1 MLRVVCSG
9 SIAAAIY
16 PPSCSSRRGGTT
28 LLPSFRPNLYRGAQ
42 GHDACARFPSTL
54 SCPQGPQ
61 RMLDQQDPAAR
72 PTFVQIRPPASA
84 GRIWRKIEI
93 GLGGLA
99 FVVAL
104 GLAVFLPVSSER
116 ATMLESEAP
125 ARLAGEMDQYP
136 EAGTPMPELAAL
148 PSTALSEA
156 ASTAA
161 LSPAEAPS
169 PAAESS
175 IETAVRLEKG
185 DTVARVLNRLGVA
198 AEDVADSVAALAA
211 HVRMERL
218 PIGQIMTVTLRPAD
232 EAGARPV
239 LLALS
244 IRPEPRREYTLE
256 RDDDGDYSVEEEVFA
271 VASKLQRASG
281 AVDGSVIASAEAAGV
296 PRGPLAEM
304 LRAFSWDVN
313 FQHDIK
319 VGDRF
324 DILIERSWTSD
335 GLAVDDGRVLWAELT
350 TGGGA
355 ESFSVYRFKPRDGED
370 FFYNGEGE
378 SVVKALLRTP
388 LNMSRISSRFGMR
401 HHPVLRFTRLHAGVD
416 FAAPPGTP
424 ILAAGDGRVVEA
436 GPNGGYGRWVK
447 ISHAG
452 GLATGYAHM
461 SRIAPGVRRSARV
474 RQGQVIGFVGSSGL
488 STGPHLHFELHR
500 AGRPVDPL
508 SMARTALRA
517 RLRGKDLE
525 RFKVQVAETD
535 RARQTATTLETP

>member
-1 MLRVVCSG
+1 M
-9 SIAAAIY
+9 
-16 PPSCSSRRGGTT
+16 
-28 LLPSFRPNLYRGAQ
+28 
-42 GHDACARFPSTL
+42 
-54 SCPQGPQ
+54 
-61 RMLDQQDPAAR
+61 
-72 PTFVQIRPPASA
+72 
-84 GRIWRKIEI
+84 
-93 GLGGLA
+93 
-99 FVVAL
+99 
-104 GLAVFLPVSSER
+104 
-116 ATMLESEAP
+116 
-125 ARLAGEMDQYP
+125 
-136 EAGTPMPELAAL
+136 
-148 PSTALSEA
+148 
-156 ASTAA
+156 
-161 LSPAEAPS
+161 
-169 PAAESS
+169 
-175 IETAVRLEKG
+175 RLEKG

-198 AEDVADSVAALAA
+198 AGDVADSVAALAA

-388 LNMSRISSRFGMR
+388 LNMSRISSRFGLR